1 MFDNRRGSP
10 GVDVW
15 VVLVHQCLE
24 GRLSTVWD
32 GAKCMVG
39 WRPGGPRASCR
50 NSLILVTS
58 RGAIPDDK
66 DKYNIRVL
74 PYLRCF
80 CTSNKEKPFP
90 PGSVLVH
97 HYSVASGHTGTAI
110 PGLSTRIMH
119 GQVHFPLHIPSA
131 SNSTGSLLVLAESIE
146 VYNRRDESHYWIA
159 EKWKPSCQKCIEA
172 SLDAMWIKS
181 SFTWKQYI
189 KVRIDIIRQPKC
201 VLCSAGRVDS
211 DRGLSSST

>member
-1 MFDNRRGSP
+1 MACSDCAKIFRKSCLKDTQQRPLPNNSMFDNRRGSP

-74 PYLRCF
+74 PYLPYSTSLLLYFKQRKAISARF
-80 CTSNKEKPFP
+80 CPRTSLLCGLRSHGDCHTRPVYKNNAR
-90 PGSVLVH
+90 PG
-97 HYSVASGHTGTAI
+97 
-110 PGLSTRIMH
+110 
-119 GQVHFPLHIPSA
+119 PLPSA
-131 SNSTGSLLVLAESIE
+131 YS
-146 VYNRRDESHYWIA
+146 
-159 EKWKPSCQKCIEA
+159 Q
-172 SLDAMWIKS
+172 
-181 SFTWKQYI
+181 
-189 KVRIDIIRQPKC
+189 RQQ
-201 VLCSAGRVDS
+201 
-211 DRGLSSST
+211 